1 MGFKKSVVC
10 LKVWYKMAIAPIN
23 SVNVISTKP
32 VENKKVSNP
41 ITSEKPEV
49 QQKASEQGA
58 LKSYFLGGQAATVSF
73 GGFPV
78 STGGFITKKIDDVPC
93 CCCGGRMVRNN
104 QMGAKAAEF
113 ANINGEKLANKIEA
127 DKDFFR
133 TPQRVVMMLAAEEA
147 RKNPS
152 YDLAQAKNAIGNGLQ
167 KKTQDYCINSL
178 KAADAAVKATY
189 GENNPTSKL
198 IARQIEELDSGK
210 INRRN
215 FTDKLVKQQGNLDP
229 ITYEKV
235 MDAAM
240 NIPKDFSEV
249 RKAYGQANGS
259 SQGIARALL
268 KQSMQTIE
276 HIHPKSKGGPN
287 ATENFIAE
295 CGDCNWPRGNS
306 SYMSWLKV
314 HPEYPIKAQH
324 HIEWF
329 QQQIVD
335 GNIGSEYDDYGID
348 VKQTLSKETNGQINL
363 KVLTPEKINEL
374 REARQ
379 AGKEVNVQE
388 EIAKQE
394 QEQEEA

>member
-1 MGFKKSVVC
+1 
-10 LKVWYKMAIAPIN
+10 MAIAPIS
-23 SVNVISTKP
+23 SVNVVSTKP
-32 VENKKVSNP
+32 VENKKVSTP
-41 ITSEKPEV
+41 ISSERPEV
-49 QQKASEQGA
+49 QQKVAEQGA
-58 LKSYFLGGQAATVSF
+58 LKSYFLGGQAVSF

-113 ANINGEKLANKIEA
+113 DNIRGEALADKINA

-147 RKNPS
+147 RKNPD

-167 KKTQDYCINSL
+167 KRTQDYCINSL
-178 KAADAAVKATY
+178 KEADAAVKATY

-215 FTDKLVKQQGNLDP
+215 FTDKLVKQQGSLDP

-240 NIPKDFSEV
+240 NIPQDFSEV

-259 SQGIARALL
+259 SHGIARSLL

-306 SYMSWLKV
+306 SYMQWLKV

-335 GNIGSEYDDYGID
+335 GKIDNKYDDYGTKI
-348 VKQTLSKETNGQINL
+348 KATLSKESDGRMEL
-363 KVLTPEKINEL
+363 KVLDKQKIQEL
-374 REARQ
+374 RNRARH
-379 AGKEVNVQE
+379 GEIVNVSK
-388 EIAKQE
+388 EIEKQE
-394 QEQEEA
+394 KEKEYEKA

>member
-1 MGFKKSVVC
+1 
-10 LKVWYKMAIAPIN
+10 MAIAPIS
-23 SVNVISTKP
+23 SVSVVSTKA
-32 VENKKVSNP
+32 VECKKVSNP
-41 ITSEKPEV
+41 IVSQKPEV
-49 QQKASEQGA
+49 QQKVAENGA
-58 LKSYFLGGQAATVSF
+58 LKSYFLGGQAVSF

-104 QMGAKAAEF
+104 QMGAKSYEF
-113 ANINGEKLANKIEA
+113 EGIQGEKLADKIEA

-152 YDLAQAKNAIGNGLQ
+152 YDLAQAKEAAGQGL
-167 KKTQDYCINSL
+167 KEKTQNYCIKSL
-178 KAADAAVKATY
+178 KEADVAVKAAY
-189 GENNPTSKL
+189 GEDNATSKL
-198 IARQIEELDSGK
+198 IARQIEELESGK
-210 INRRN
+210 INRRD
-215 FTDKLVKQQGNLDP
+215 FTDKLVNQQGSLDP
-229 ITYEKV
+229 VTYEKV

-240 NIPKDFSEV
+240 NIPMDFAEV
-249 RKAYGQANGS
+249 KQAYGKANGS
-259 SQGIARALL
+259 SHGIARSLL
-268 KQSMQTIE
+268 GQSMQTIE

-306 SYMSWLKV
+306 SYMDWLKV

-335 GNIGSEYDDYGID
+335 GKIGSDYDDYGVD
-348 VKQTLSKETNGQINL
+348 VKQTLSKETNGKINL
-363 KVLTPEKINEL
+363 KVLTPERIQEL

-379 AGKEVNVQE
+379 AGEEINVSE
-388 EIAKQE
+388 EIAAQE
-394 QEQEEA
+394 AEKEEA